1 MEHFGLLFIS
11 APGHTVS
18 LSLTI
23 KFFLFVFF
31 LSRPFFCFHAT
42 LIFPSH
48 FHPLHIFNF
57 FLRQTHTK
65 TQNERSYLYSKQY
78 LFKWIYK
85 YEVTDV
91 YVKTIAE
98 KYIHTL
104 IHVSFSLSHSKIHS
118 NLGTYHVLSLK
129 NLHYRG
135 TYQVLIFLKL
145 CGVCEVFFSA
155 PPPELRGI

>member
-1 MEHFGLLFIS
+1 MEHLGLLFIS
-11 APGHTVS
+11 ASGHTVS
-18 LSLTI
+18 LSHNQI
-23 KFFLFVFF
+23 FSICIFSFPSIFLFSRYTHFSFSFSPIAHIQF
-31 LSRPFFCFHAT
+31 LS
-42 LIFPSH
+42 
-48 FHPLHIFNF
+48 
-57 FLRQTHTK
+57 QTDPHKDTEWEVIPILEAVSF
-65 TQNERSYLYSKQY
+65 QMY
-78 LFKWIYK
+78 IYK

-104 IHVSFSLSHSKIHS
+104 IHVSFSLSNSQIHS

-145 CGVCEVFFSA
+145 
-155 PPPELRGI
+155 LH